1 MTDKLF
7 RYISLMCGMRMM
19 HPAGLA
25 CMLTLVLA
33 GCSGGAPASDE
44 PDEPEAPAAACIMQ
58 LHLDLGSAAAPA
70 SRANSTDSD
79 VLESG
84 SGRENY
90 IDPQDLQVYL
100 FEATASGADETASK
114 LICCLTSDLNS
125 SRSQIQ
131 LEPVDDKRTVY
142 RLSFDVKD
150 VLENAETDPQS
161 FKVMVLANWGTY
173 PEVTPGVTTLA
184 NILSG
189 SLADFASP
197 FTLSDDNDH
206 KIPFY
211 GIRQY
216 DNIRFTRNVPVQ
228 PAGDLWLLRALAKI
242 DVCDAADSERK
253 IAYVQFHC
261 WNSKYYRAPLQPY
274 DAAGG
279 TQSVTSPSL
288 PNGTYQ
294 GSGWVWPEY
303 QNGGYYWCAERDSKN
318 HIVFYTVEFKNTGR
332 PTGVNQAHYR
342 SEIVITYDDGE
353 QFLLEFKYYSD
364 TTSGKKDEYYD
375 LLRNYWYQFVVKRTG
390 KKIDVCIEPYVIVP
404 NLEPEFGV

>member
-25 CMLTLVLA
+25 CMLTLVIA
-33 GCSGGAPASDE
+33 GCSGGAPSPDE
-44 PDEPEAPAAACIMQ
+44 PDEPETPAAACIMQ

-70 SRANSTDSD
+70 SRVNSTDSE

-131 LEPVDDKRTVY
+131 FEPIDDKRTVY

-150 VLENAETDPQS
+150 VLENAETDLQS

-173 PEVTPGVTTLA
+173 PEVTPGVTTVA
-184 NILSG
+184 DILNG
-189 SLADFASP
+189 SEADFASP
-197 FTLSDDNDH
+197 FTLSADNDN

-242 DVCDAADSERK
+242 DVCDADDSERK
-253 IAYVQFHC
+253 IAYVQFYC
-261 WNSKYYRAPLQPY
+261 WNSKYYRAPLKPY

-279 TQSVTSPSL
+279 TQSVTDPSL
-288 PNGTYQ
+288 PDGTYQ
-294 GSGWVWPEY
+294 GSGWVWPQY
-303 QNGGYYWCAERDSKN
+303 QNGGYYWCAERDADN

-332 PTGVNQAHYR
+332 PTEVNKPHYR

-353 QFLLEFKYYSD
+353 QFLLEFKYYS
-364 TTSGKKDEYYD
+364 GENEGMYYD

-390 KKIDVCIEPYVIVP
+390 KKIDVCIEPYEIVA
-404 NLEPEFGV
+404 NLEPEFGI